1 MRVLLIHERFLPD
14 SGGGGEYVAFER
26 ARGLIEAGHS
36 VRVLCAGDPSITE
49 YEGVVTRRIGLPR
62 ALSALMLP
70 VAVAEARKAD
80 IVHGFTFHAA
90 PLAWAAARLARRK
103 VVCEQ
108 LGLFGPVWREMK
120 PGPGGWMLSLLE
132 RMQLRLPF
140 NAHVFLSEASLAL
153 AGRLG
158 FHGHGRVIAPGIAQP
173 DGLPG
178 APAAKAEPPVV
189 LYAGKFDR
197 RKGFDRLCRVAE
209 ALPDVCF
216 EAVGWTDDEA
226 APLPPAPPNLRLI
239 VGRGAV
245 YQAALERASI
255 LFMPSRAETFGL
267 VIYEAMLAGCSVVS
281 TIPGTYAGAHI
292 DPWDEDK
299 AAAAIASRLADPAFL
314 AREAETNRQEAM
326 SLTWEAS
333 TAAIEELYRNLI
345 AREGAAP

>member
-36 VRVLCAGDPSITE
+36 VRVLCAGDPEITE

-62 ALSALMLP
+62 ALSGLMLAA
-70 VAVAEARKAD
+70 AVAEARKAD

-90 PLAWAAARLARRK
+90 PLAWAAARLAGRK

-120 PGPGGWMLSLLE
+120 PGPGGWLFSFLE

-140 NAHVFLSEASLAL
+140 DTHVFLSEASLDL
-153 AGRLG
+153 ARRLG
-158 FHGHGRVIAPGIAQP
+158 FRGCGQVIAPGIAQP
-173 DGLPG
+173 DGPQGLPV
-178 APAAKAEPPVV
+178 ARAEPPVV

-197 RKGFDRLCRVAE
+197 RKGFDRLCGVAA
-209 ALPDVCF
+209 ALPHLRF
-216 EAVGWTDDEA
+216 EAVGGTDDAA
-226 APLPPAPPNLRLI
+226 APLPPVPSNLKLI

-245 YQAALERASI
+245 YHAALARASI

-281 TIPGTYAGAHI
+281 TIPGHFEGAHI
-292 DPWDEDK
+292 EPWDEGK
-299 AAAAIASRLADPAFL
+299 AAAAIASRLADPALL
-314 AREAETNRQEAM
+314 AREAETNRQRAM
-326 SLTWEAS
+326 SLTWKAS
-333 TAAIEELYRNLI
+333 TAAIEKLYRKLV
-345 AREGAAP
+345 ATGCAAP